1 MLSNQLPLT
10 GKVAL
15 WVMLVLGFKKD
26 ERIKCKK
33 KKGDLSCFQTLQHCY
48 RCTVQISGLLFKT
61 RKRQ

>member
-26 ERIKCKK
+26 ERIK
-33 KKGDLSCFQTLQHCY
+33 
-48 RCTVQISGLLFKT
+48 
-61 RKRQ
+61 